1 MVNQKG
7 DISITVIIVAAIA
20 LIVLVVLVAIFTG
33 RITIFQQ
40 GVTVTG
46 DTELTSMRITYGQ
59 CRPVL
64 VAENTFKSEFGKA
77 TTDEAKELAR
87 NNFAQVISTCKDF
100 SSDKGACEANGCR
113 WG

>member
-1 MVNQKG
+1 MVNNKG

-40 GVTVTG
+40 GVAVTG
-46 DTELTSMRITYGQ
+46 DTELTTMRITYGQ

-64 VAENTFKSEFGKA
+64 TAETTFKSEFSKA
-77 TTDEAKELAR
+77 TVDEAKEQAR
-87 NNFAQVISTCKDF
+87 TNFAQVINTCKDY
-100 SSDKGACEANGCR
+100 SSDKAICEANGCR